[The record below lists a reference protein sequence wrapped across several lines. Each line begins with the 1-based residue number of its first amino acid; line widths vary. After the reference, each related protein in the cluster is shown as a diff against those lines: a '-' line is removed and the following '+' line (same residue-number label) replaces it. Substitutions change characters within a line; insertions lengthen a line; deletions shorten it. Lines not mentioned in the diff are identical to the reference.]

1 MYKEGKNNMEQYMW
15 IIWLALF
22 VIMLVIEG
30 AGPGLVSIWFS
41 FGALIALLVSFIP
54 GVAWWIELIIFVVV
68 SVATLLALRPVVKR
82 FYKRNNIRTNVDSF
96 VGKRGYVIEDITF
109 LKPGAIKIG
118 DVSWTAIPIDN
129 NEKILENEVIEVVA
143 INGNKLVVKKVEDK

>member
-1 MYKEGKNNMEQYMW
+1 MEQYMW

-22 VIMLVIEG
+22 VVMLVIEG

-54 GVAWWIELIIFVVV
+54 GVAWWIELIVFVVV

-96 VGKRGYVIEDITF
+96 VGKRGYVIEDITL

-118 DVSWTAIPIDN
+118 DVSWTAIPIDKN
-129 NEKILENEVIEVVA
+129 AKILENEVIEVVA

>member
-1 MYKEGKNNMEQYMW
+1 MEQYMW

-22 VIMLVIEG
+22 VVMLVIEG

-118 DVSWTAIPIDN
+118 DVSWTAIPVDN
-129 NEKILENEVIEVVA
+129 NQKILENEVIEVVA